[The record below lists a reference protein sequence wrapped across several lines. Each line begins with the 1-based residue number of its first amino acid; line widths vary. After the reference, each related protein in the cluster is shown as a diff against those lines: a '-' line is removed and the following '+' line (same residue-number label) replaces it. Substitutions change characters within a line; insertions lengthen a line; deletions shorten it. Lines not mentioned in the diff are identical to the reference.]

1 MALIAI
7 VSIIVVSI
15 VVAAWVYR
23 RYEEPPPLTPLAAL
37 RYLLM
42 CAAVFLLSL
51 GEVRNLLM
59 EAWWPVLLLCV
70 SMALLAALVIVLV
83 GELCPS

>member
-7 VSIIVVSI
+7 VSIIVVS
-15 VVAAWVYR
+15 VAVATRMYR
-23 RYEEPPPLTPLAAL
+23 RYEEPPPLTPLVAL

-70 SMALLAALVIVLV
+70 SMALLAALVVVLV